1 MDKLVF
7 LIDKLTP
14 LLTPTISLPSNGRL
28 ESRFSTL
35 LVTYALEPLSASYW
49 QFRNSALISATMAA
63 RSVGGWRH

>member
-35 LVTYALEPLSASYW
+35 LVTYALEPLSASY
-49 QFRNSALISATMAA
+49 
-63 RSVGGWRH
+63 